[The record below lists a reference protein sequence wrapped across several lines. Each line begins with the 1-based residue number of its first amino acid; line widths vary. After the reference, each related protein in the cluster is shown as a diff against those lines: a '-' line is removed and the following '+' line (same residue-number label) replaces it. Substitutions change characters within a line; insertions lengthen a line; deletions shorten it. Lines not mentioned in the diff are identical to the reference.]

1 MTTTTDST
9 SASILSQYAVS
20 GTTGTSSTSSS
31 SSSSTT
37 GTETMGKDTF
47 LQLLVTQ
54 MKNQNPLDPQDNSEF
69 VAQLAQFSSVE
80 GINNLNDTVSGL
92 ATNYTSSQA
101 LQASALVGHSVLA
114 QTSSTTVNTS
124 TGLTG
129 QFDLASASTD
139 ATVKVYDASG
149 NLVKNIDLGSQAAGT
164 VSFNWDGTSND
175 GTVLPSGTYKFV
187 ASAAV
192 DGSEVAQTTYLPS
205 TVTSVTVG
213 STSGDMTLKLSDG
226 SSVAL
231 SNVKT
236 IGS

>member
-1 MTTTTDST
+1 
-9 SASILSQYAVS
+9 
-20 GTTGTSSTSSS
+20 
-31 SSSSTT
+31 
-37 GTETMGKDTF
+37 MGKDTF

-80 GINNLNDTVSGL
+80 GINNLNDTVSTL
-92 ATNYTSSQA
+92 AGNYTSSQA

-114 QTSSTTVNTS
+114 QTGSTVVNTAN
-124 TGLTG
+124 GITG

-149 NLVKNIDLGSQAAGT
+149 NLVKNIDLGAQAAGN
-164 VSFNWDGTSND
+164 VSFSWDGTDNEGKALS
-175 GTVLPSGTYKFV
+175 SGTYKFV
-187 ASAAV
+187 ASATV
-192 DGSEVAQTTYLPS
+192 DGSEVAQTTYLPA

-213 STSGDMTLKLSDG
+213 STTGDMTLKLADG

-231 SNVKT
+231 SKVKT

>member
-9 SASILSQYAVS
+9 SSSILSQYAVS
-20 GTTGTSSTSSS
+20 NASKTTSSS
-31 SSSSTT
+31 SSSSTSS
-37 GTETMGKDTF
+37 TETMGKDTF

-80 GINNLNDTVSGL
+80 GINNLNDTVTTL
-92 ATNYTSSQA
+92 AGNYTSSQA

-114 QTSSTTVNTS
+114 QTGSAVVNTTS
-124 TGLTG
+124 GITG

-164 VSFNWDGTSND
+164 VSFPWDGTDNE
-175 GTVLPSGTYKFV
+175 GTVLSSGTYKFV
-187 ASAAV
+187 ASATV
-192 DGSEVAQTTYLPS
+192 DGSEVAQTTYLPA

-213 STSGDMTLKLSDG
+213 STTGDMTLKLADG

-231 SNVKT
+231 SKVKT

>member
-37 GTETMGKDTF
+37 GTATMGKDTF

-92 ATNYTSSQA
+92 AGNYTSTQA

-114 QTSSTTVNTS
+114 QTDSTVVNTAN
-124 TGLTG
+124 GLSG
-129 QFDLASASTD
+129 QFDLASASTN

-149 NLVKNIDLGSQAAGT
+149 NLVKNIDLGTQAAGT
-164 VSFNWDGTSND
+164 VSFDWDGTNNE
-175 GTVLPSGTYKFV
+175 GTVLSSGTYKFV

-192 DGSEVAQTTYLPS
+192 DGKEVAQTTYLPA

-213 STSGDMTLKLSDG
+213 STSGDMTLKLAGG

-231 SNVKT
+231 SKVKT